1 MVKQIIMKKWLFIL
15 LLSGGKMFAQPL
27 TLDKV
32 NELAKQN
39 YPLIKQ
45 QDLINRTRDITVE
58 NLQKNFLPQFSLNG
72 QATYQSEVTQV
83 KIPVPGITIEPLNK
97 DQYKILADVNQLV
110 YDGGVIKQQ
119 KEMQQLNAAV
129 EQQKIEVELYKLQER
144 INQLYLS
151 VLYIDEQ
158 IAQVDLIKKDLETGI
173 KKVEAQVKNGVSFK
187 SNLNVLKAEWL
198 KTDQRTIELTAGRK
212 GLLETIALFIN
223 QSIDANTVFEKP
235 VLPQTKIAFDI
246 RRPELQLFSSQQK
259 LLNGQNKLIET
270 KNLPKASL
278 FFQGGYGR
286 PGLNFLKN
294 DFALFYTTG
303 LRFNWNFGGLYTA
316 KKEKELVQVN
326 NKIVDIQKDLFLLN
340 TNTQLKQQQSE
351 IDKIEQLIA
360 KDDEIIAI
368 RISVKDAAKAQLE
381 NGVITANDYLRE
393 VNAED
398 QSRQTK
404 ITHELQLLQAKI
416 NYLTISGNK

>member
-1 MVKQIIMKKWLFIL
+1 MRKWLFIF
-15 LLSGGKMFAQPL
+15 LLSGTKLFGQSL

-32 NELAKQN
+32 NELARQN

-45 QDLINRTRDITVE
+45 QDLVNKTRDISVE
-58 NLQKNFLPQFSLNG
+58 NLQKSFLPQFSLSG
-72 QATYQSEVTQV
+72 QATYQSEVT
-83 KIPVPGITIEPLNK
+83 KIDVPLPGINFDHPSK

-119 KEMQQLNAAV
+119 KEIQQLNAGV
-129 EQQKIEVELYKLQER
+129 EQQRIEVELYKLTDR

-151 VLYIDEQ
+151 ILYIDEQ
-158 IAQVDLIKKDLETGI
+158 LVQTGLIKKDIETGM
-173 KKVEAQVKNGVSFK
+173 KRVEAQVNNGVAFK

-198 KTDQRTIELTAGRK
+198 KADQRAIELSATRK
-212 GLLETIALFIN
+212 GIIETIGLFIN
-223 QSIDANTVFEKP
+223 QTIEENTVFERP
-235 VLPQTKIAFDI
+235 ILTETKISFDI
-246 RRPELQLFSSQQK
+246 RRPELQLYSSQQK
-259 LLNGQNKLIET
+259 LFSGQNKLIDA

-294 DFALFYTTG
+294 DFDLFYTTG
-303 LRFNWNFGGLYTA
+303 IRFNWSFGGLYTS
-316 KKEKELVQVN
+316 KKEREQVQVN

-351 IDKIEQLIA
+351 IDKIQQLIA
-360 KDDEIIAI
+360 KDDEIIEL
-368 RISVKDAAKAQLE
+368 RTSVKDAAKAQLE

-404 ITHELQLLQAKI
+404 ITHQLQLLQAKI

>member
-1 MVKQIIMKKWLFIL
+1 MKKWLVIL
-15 LLSGGKMFAQPL
+15 LLSGGKLFAQPL

-45 QDLINRTRDITVE
+45 QDLVNRTRDITVE
-58 NLQKNFLPQFSLNG
+58 NLQKNFLPQFALSG
-72 QATYQSEVTQV
+72 QATYQSEVT
-83 KIPVPGITIEPLNK
+83 KISVPIPGITIPSPSK
-97 DQYKILADVNQLV
+97 DQYKILADISQLL
-110 YDGGVIKQQ
+110 YDGGAVKQQ
-119 KEMQQLNAAV
+119 KEIQQLNATV

-158 IAQVDLIKKDLETGI
+158 VAQVDLIKKDLETGM

-198 KTDQRTIELTAGRK
+198 KADQRTIELAATRK
-212 GLLETIALFIN
+212 GLLETIGLFIN
-223 QSIDANTVFEKP
+223 QTIDIAAVFEKP
-235 VLPQTKIAFDI
+235 VLPQTKTAFDI
-246 RRPELQLFSSQQK
+246 RRPELQLFSAQQK
-259 LLNGQNKLIET
+259 LFNGQNKLIES
-270 KNLPKASL
+270 KKLPKASL

-294 DFALFYTTG
+294 DFDFFYTTG
-303 LRFNWNFGGLYTA
+303 VRFNWNFGGLYTVR
-316 KKEKELVQVN
+316 KEKELVRVN
-326 NKIVDIQKDLFLLN
+326 NQIVDVQKNLFLLN
-340 TNTQLKQQQSE
+340 TNTQLKQQQAE

-360 KDDEIIAI
+360 RDEEIIEL
-368 RISVKDAAKAQLE
+368 RVSVKQAANAQLE

-398 QSRQTK
+398 QARQTR

-416 NYLTISGNK
+416 NYLTTSGNK

>member
-1 MVKQIIMKKWLFIL
+1 MKKGLFIL
-15 LLSGGKMFAQPL
+15 LLWSGNLFAQPL
-27 TLDKV
+27 TLDKI

-45 QDLINRTRDITVE
+45 QDLVNRTRDITVE

-72 QATYQSEVTQV
+72 QATYQSEVTRVEIPFPGV
-83 KIPVPGITIEPLNK
+83 KISPLNK

-119 KEMQQLNAAV
+119 KQIQQLNAAV

-158 IAQVDLIKKDLETGI
+158 LAQVTLIKKDLETGM

-187 SNLNVLKAEWL
+187 SNLNILKAEWL
-198 KTDQRTIELTAGRK
+198 KADQRTIELSSGRK
-212 GLLETIALFIN
+212 GLLETISLFTSEPIE
-223 QSIDANTVFEKP
+223 DNTVFEKP
-235 VLPQTKIAFDI
+235 VLPLTKMAFAI
-246 RRPELQLFSSQQK
+246 RRPELQLFTAQQK
-259 LLNGQNKLIET
+259 LFNGQNKLIESR
-270 KNLPKASL
+270 NLPKASL

-294 DFALFYTTG
+294 DFNFFYTTG
-303 LRFNWNFGGLYTA
+303 LRFNWNFGGFYTF
-316 KKEKELVQVN
+316 KKEKELVRIN
-326 NKIVDIQKDLFLLN
+326 NQILDVQKDLFLLN

-351 IDKIEQLIA
+351 IEKIEQLIT
-360 KDDEIIAI
+360 KDEEIIAL
-368 RISVKDAAKAQLE
+368 RISVKEAAKAQLE

-404 ITHELQLLQAKI
+404 ITHELQWLQAKI
-416 NYLTISGNK
+416 NYLTTAGNK

>member
-1 MVKQIIMKKWLFIL
+1 MKNWLFIL
-15 LLSGGKMFAQPL
+15 VLLSSNVFAQSL
-27 TLDKV
+27 TLEKV

-45 QDLINRTRDITVE
+45 QELVSRTRDIKVE
-58 NLQKNFLPQFSLNG
+58 NLQKNFLPQFSLSG

-83 KIPVPGITIEPLNK
+83 KIPVPGINIEPLNK

-119 KEMQQLNAAV
+119 KQIQQLNAAV

-158 IAQVDLIKKDLETGI
+158 VAQVALIKKDLETGM
-173 KKVEAQVKNGVSFK
+173 KKVEAQVQNGVSFK

-198 KTDQRTIELTAGRK
+198 KADQRTIELSSARK
-212 GLLETIALFIN
+212 GLLETISLFIN
-223 QSIDANTVFEKP
+223 QSVEANTVFEKP
-235 VLPQTKIAFDI
+235 VLPQTKISFDI
-246 RRPELQLFSSQQK
+246 RRPELQLFSAQQK
-259 LLNGQNKLIET
+259 LFNGQNKLIET
-270 KNLPKASL
+270 KNIPRANL

-294 DFALFYTTG
+294 DFDFFYTTG
-303 LRFNWNFGGLYTA
+303 LRFNWSFGGLYTV
-316 KKEKELVQVN
+316 KKEKELIRIN
-326 NKIVDIQKDLFLLN
+326 NQIVDVQKDLFLLN

-360 KDDEIIAI
+360 KDEEIIAL
-368 RISVKDAAKAQLE
+368 RISVKEAAKAQLE

-398 QSRQTK
+398 QSRQSR

-416 NYLTISGNK
+416 NYLTTSGNK